1 MGLVGMGDIAYEL
14 AKLLVVRRVSCHT
27 QHLTHCPSQDGF
39 NCKIVVYSP
48 TSAKTKWTSSD
59 PNSPNT
65 VIPHQRASSLEEMLP
80 QIDVLSIHCPLLP
93 ETRHMIS
100 TSELQLLKPTAI
112 IINTARGGIIDEIA
126 LATALREGQIA
137 GAGID
142 VWETEPPTTEK
153 YAELIGM
160 RQVVALPHLGGSTD
174 EVTKIGCMNAVD
186 IAFDYLEGKP
196 ARNRVY

>member
-1 MGLVGMGDIAYEL
+1 MGDIAYEL
-14 AKLLVVRRVSCHT
+14 AKLLVVCSDT
-27 QHLTHCPSQDGF
+27 TFPMQYFELTICIQDGF
-39 NCKIVVYSP
+39 KCKIVVYSP

-59 PNSPNT
+59 PISPST
-65 VIPHQRASSLEEMLP
+65 VIPHQRASTLAELLP
-80 QIDVLSIHCPLLP
+80 QIDVLSLHCPLLP

-100 TSELQLLKPTAI
+100 SSELELLKPTAI
-112 IINTARGGIIDEIA
+112 IINTARGGIIDETA

-142 VWETEPPTTEK
+142 VWEIEPPTTEK

-186 IAFDYLEGKP
+186 IAFDFLEGKP